1 MMLVTVMLLI
11 TIIGTQT
18 VRELYTGSLES
29 KGERLRVQGAGRE
42 WRVSLNNNP
51 RRTIRAGKQGQ
62 NGRP

>member
-1 MMLVTVMLLI
+1 MVGRHSDVMLVTVMLLI

-42 WRVSLNNNP
+42 WE
-51 RRTIRAGKQGQ
+51 
-62 NGRP
+62 